1 MDNSLYVQTNKI
13 ASYLRENNINTLMQI
28 TPVKLSKQLQF
39 ANNKNIPWVVILGE
53 DELKKGVIQLKDMKT
68 GEYFLIKKEDI
79 IQKIS

>member
-28 TPVKLSKQLQF
+28 TPAKLSKQFQF

-53 DELKKGVIQLKDMKT
+53 DELKKGVIQLKNMET
-68 GEYFLIKKEDI
+68 GEYFLIKKEDV